1 MNDAVITLN
10 GLEKRFPGMDKPAV
24 APLDCTI
31 HAGYV
36 TGLVGPDGA
45 GKTTLMRMLAGLL
58 KPDSG
63 SATVIGFDPIK
74 NDGALH
80 AVLGYMPQKFG
91 LYEDLTVMENLNL
104 YADLRSVTGEARKQ
118 TFARLLEFTSLGP
131 FTGRLAGKLSGGMKQ
146 KLGLACTLVGE
157 PKVLLLDE
165 PGVGVDPISRREL
178 WQMVHELAGEG
189 MLILWSTSYLDEAEQ
204 CRDVL
209 LMNEG
214 ELLYQGGPKAL
225 TQTMAG
231 RSFLM
236 TSPHE
241 GNRKLLQRAL
251 KLPQVSDGMIQ
262 GKSVRLIL
270 KKEATPDDIRHA
282 DGMPEININE
292 TTPRFEDAF
301 IDLLGGAGTSESPL
315 GAILHTVE
323 GTPGETVI
331 EAKEL
336 TKKFGDFAATDHVNF
351 AVKRG
356 EIFGLLGPNG
366 AGKSTTFKM
375 MCGLLV
381 PTSGQ
386 ALVLGMDLKES
397 SGKAR
402 QHLGYM
408 AQKFSLY
415 GNLTVEQNLR
425 FFSGVYGLRGRAQNE
440 KISRMSE
447 AFGLKSIA
455 SHATDE
461 LPLGFKQRL
470 ALACS
475 LMHEPDILFL
485 DEPTSGVDPLTR
497 REFWLHINS
506 MVEKGVTVMVTTH
519 FMDEAEYCDRIGLVY
534 RGKLIA
540 SGTPDDLKAQS
551 ANDEQPDPTM
561 EALLSTEITR
571 TELLLCKLIPYYFL
585 GMLAMLLCMLV
596 SVFILGV
603 PYRGSLL
610 ILFFISS
617 LFLLSTLGM
626 GLLISTITRNQF
638 NAAQVALNAAFLP
651 SIMLSG
657 FIFQIDSMP
666 AVIRAVTYIIPARYF
681 VSTLQ
686 SLFLAGNIPVVL
698 VVNVLFLIA
707 SAVMF
712 IGLTWLK
719 TKRRLD

>member
-1 MNDAVITLN
+1 MSEAIIALN
-10 GLEKRFPGMDKPAV
+10 GLSRRFPGMDRPAV
-24 APLDCTI
+24 APLTCTI

-58 KPDSG
+58 KPDEGRAS
-63 SATVIGFDPIK
+63 VIGFDPLK
-74 NDGALH
+74 DDSALH

-91 LYEDLTVMENLNL
+91 LYEDLTVMENLTL
-104 YADLRSVTGEARKQ
+104 YADLRSVTGETREK

-131 FTGRLAGKLSGGMKQ
+131 FTDRLAGKLSGGMKQ

-178 WQMVHELAGEG
+178 WQMVHELAGDG

-214 ELLYQGGPKAL
+214 ELLYQGEPTTL
-225 TQTMAG
+225 TQSMAG
-231 RSFLM
+231 RSFLLH
-236 TSPHE
+236 SPQAS
-241 GNRKLLQRAL
+241 NRSLLQRVL
-251 KLPQVSDGMIQ
+251 RLPQVSDGMIQ
-262 GKSVRLIL
+262 GRSVRVIL
-270 KKEATPDDIRHA
+270 KKEATVDDIRRA
-282 DGMPEININE
+282 PGMPTIEMEE
-292 TTPRFEDAF
+292 TAPRFEDAF

-331 EAKEL
+331 EAKSL
-336 TKKFGDFAATDHVNF
+336 TKKFGDFAATDNVNF

-381 PTSGQ
+381 PTSGK
-386 ALVLGMDLKES
+386 ALVLDMDLKVS

-440 KISRMSE
+440 KIRRMSD
-447 AFGLKSIA
+447 AFGLTNIA

-540 SGTPDDLKAQS
+540 HGTPDDLKNQA
-551 ANDEQPDPTM
+551 ADDAVPDPTM
-561 EALLSTEITR
+561 EQAFIT
-571 TELLLCKLIPYYFL
+571 LIHDWDKE
-585 GMLAMLLCMLV
+585 
-596 SVFILGV
+596 
-603 PYRGSLL
+603 
-610 ILFFISS
+610 
-617 LFLLSTLGM
+617 
-626 GLLISTITRNQF
+626 
-638 NAAQVALNAAFLP
+638 NAHAQ
-651 SIMLSG
+651 
-657 FIFQIDSMP
+657 
-666 AVIRAVTYIIPARYF
+666 
-681 VSTLQ
+681 
-686 SLFLAGNIPVVL
+686 
-698 VVNVLFLIA
+698 
-707 SAVMF
+707 
-712 IGLTWLK
+712 
-719 TKRRLD
+719 

>member
-1 MNDAVITLN
+1 MSKDVITVN
-10 GLEKRFPGMDKPAV
+10 GLSRCFPGMDRPAV
-24 APLDCTI
+24 APLHCTI

-58 KPDSG
+58 KPDEG
-63 SATVIGFDPIK
+63 SASVIGFDPLK
-74 NDGALH
+74 DDSALH
-80 AVLGYMPQKFG
+80 ASLGYMPQKFG

-104 YADLRSVTGEARKQ
+104 YADLRSVTGEARKKI
-118 TFARLLEFTSLGP
+118 FERLLEFTSLGP

-146 KLGLACTLVGE
+146 KLGLACTLVGD

-178 WQMVHELAGEG
+178 WQMVHELAGDG

-214 ELLYQGGPKAL
+214 KLLYQGEPKAL

-231 RSFLM
+231 RSFLV
-236 TSPHE
+236 SSQQE
-241 GNRKLLQRAL
+241 NNRRLLQRAL
-251 KLPQVSDGMIQ
+251 KLPQISDGVIQ

-270 KKEATPDDIRHA
+270 KKAVRIDEVQQHDD
-282 DGMPEININE
+282 MPPLQVAE
-292 TTPRFEDAF
+292 TAPRFEDAF
-301 IDLLGGAGTSESPL
+301 IDLLGGAGTAESPL
-315 GAILHTVE
+315 GEIIHHVD
-323 GTPGETVI
+323 GNKDETVI
-331 EAKEL
+331 EARSL
-336 TKKFGDFAATDHVNF
+336 TKKFGDFAATDHVDF
-351 AVKRG
+351 QVKRG

-381 PTSGQ
+381 PTDGK
-386 ALVLGMDLKES
+386 ALVLGMDLKVS

-415 GNLTVEQNLR
+415 GNLSVEQNLR

-440 KISRMSE
+440 KIARMSD

-455 SHATDE
+455 GHAADE
-461 LPLGFKQRL
+461 LPLGYKQRL

-506 MVEKGVTVMVTTH
+506 MVDKGVTVMVTTH

-534 RGKLIA
+534 HGKLIA
-540 SGTPDDLKAQS
+540 SGTPDALKVQA
-551 ANDEQPDPTM
+551 ANDSQADPTM
-561 EALLSTEITR
+561 EQAFIT
-571 TELLLCKLIPYYFL
+571 LI
-585 GMLAMLLCMLV
+585 
-596 SVFILGV
+596 
-603 PYRGSLL
+603 
-610 ILFFISS
+610 
-617 LFLLSTLGM
+617 
-626 GLLISTITRNQF
+626 NQWDKE
-638 NAAQVALNAAFLP
+638 NGHEQ
-651 SIMLSG
+651 
-657 FIFQIDSMP
+657 
-666 AVIRAVTYIIPARYF
+666 
-681 VSTLQ
+681 
-686 SLFLAGNIPVVL
+686 
-698 VVNVLFLIA
+698 
-707 SAVMF
+707 
-712 IGLTWLK
+712 
-719 TKRRLD
+719 

>member
-1 MNDAVITLN
+1 MNDAVIQLN
-10 GLEKRFPGMDKPAV
+10 SLVKRFKGMDKPAV
-24 APLDCTI
+24 APLNCTI
-31 HAGYV
+31 RKGYV

-58 KPDSG
+58 KPDEG
-63 SATVIGFDPIK
+63 SARVLGLDPIK
-74 NDGALH
+74 DDGPLH
-80 AVLGYMPQKFG
+80 AMLGYMPQKFG

-104 YADLRSVTGEARKQ
+104 YADLRSVTGETREK

-131 FTGRLAGKLSGGMKQ
+131 FTDRLAGKLSGGMKQ

-178 WQMVHELAGEG
+178 WQMVHELAGDG

-214 ELLYQGGPKAL
+214 ELLYQGEPTTL
-225 TQTMAG
+225 TQSMAG
-231 RSFLM
+231 RSFLLH
-236 TSPHE
+236 SPQAS
-241 GNRKLLQRAL
+241 NRSLLQRVL
-251 KLPQVSDGMIQ
+251 RLPQVSDGMIQ
-262 GKSVRLIL
+262 GRSVRVIL
-270 KKEATPDDIRHA
+270 KKEATVDDIRRA
-282 DGMPEININE
+282 PGMPTIEMEE
-292 TTPRFEDAF
+292 TAPRFEDAF

-331 EAKEL
+331 EAKSL
-336 TKKFGDFAATDHVNF
+336 TKKFGDFAATDNVNF

-381 PTSGQ
+381 PTSGK
-386 ALVLGMDLKES
+386 ALVLDMDLKVS

-440 KISRMSE
+440 KIRRMSD
-447 AFGLKSIA
+447 AFALTNIA

-485 DEPTSGVDPLTR
+485 DEPTSGVDPITR

-540 SGTPDDLKAQS
+540 HGTPDDLKNQA
-551 ANDEQPDPTM
+551 ADDEVPDPTM
-561 EALLSTEITR
+561 EQAFIT
-571 TELLLCKLIPYYFL
+571 LIHDWDKE
-585 GMLAMLLCMLV
+585 
-596 SVFILGV
+596 
-603 PYRGSLL
+603 
-610 ILFFISS
+610 
-617 LFLLSTLGM
+617 
-626 GLLISTITRNQF
+626 
-638 NAAQVALNAAFLP
+638 NAHAQ
-651 SIMLSG
+651 
-657 FIFQIDSMP
+657 
-666 AVIRAVTYIIPARYF
+666 
-681 VSTLQ
+681 
-686 SLFLAGNIPVVL
+686 
-698 VVNVLFLIA
+698 
-707 SAVMF
+707 
-712 IGLTWLK
+712 
-719 TKRRLD
+719 